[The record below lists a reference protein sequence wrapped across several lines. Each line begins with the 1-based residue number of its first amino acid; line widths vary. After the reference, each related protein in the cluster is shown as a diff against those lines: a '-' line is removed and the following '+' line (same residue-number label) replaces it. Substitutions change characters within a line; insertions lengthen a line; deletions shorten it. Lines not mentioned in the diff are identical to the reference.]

1 MAVDVDPRSSTI
13 AVKGPGSL
21 RVRAQRRARDL
32 RRRQWSSSQSALM
45 LLMPEQSKRLL
56 GEMRTFLTANQNT
69 IMLALYAFMCVT
81 QISTPVGPMFG

>member
-1 MAVDVDPRSSTI
+1 
-13 AVKGPGSL
+13 
-21 RVRAQRRARDL
+21 
-32 RRRQWSSSQSALM
+32 M